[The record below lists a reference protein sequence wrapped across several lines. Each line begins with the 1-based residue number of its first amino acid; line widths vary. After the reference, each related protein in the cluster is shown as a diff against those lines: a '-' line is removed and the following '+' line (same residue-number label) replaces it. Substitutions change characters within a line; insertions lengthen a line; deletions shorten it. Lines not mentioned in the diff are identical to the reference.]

1 MCDVALASIYLTYIL
16 EVMYKQSLIK
26 SSFKRIFQLYFAF
39 TAFITAINFPSYA
52 FQWEYKKTEF
62 EIKI

>member
-1 MCDVALASIYLTYIL
+1 MCVALVSSIYLTYIL
-16 EVMYKQSLIK
+16 EVMYKQLLMK
-26 SSFKRIFQLYFAF
+26 EVLKYFAF

-52 FQWEYKKTEF
+52 FHWEYKKTEF